1 MVTHVLIVVLPKT
14 KYFARFVV
22 VVFPVFAA
30 LNYGQTTL
38 LNSRAIH
45 EAARWAGSPTCSD
58 CRLNTDLSTGTV

>member
-1 MVTHVLIVVLPKT
+1 MVTYILLIVLTKT

-30 LNYGQTTL
+30 LKYGQTTL

-45 EAARWAGSPTCSD
+45 LD
-58 CRLNTDLSTGTV
+58 TDLSTGTV